1 MAKIQKKN
9 MRLHNLLEEFER
21 RMFLLKLNYEKYFS
35 GIERIEPLKER
46 EDTKRFLRD
55 LMQEPMTN
63 TMQKHKFTS
72 LRARFNSLDL
82 YITRNMV
89 MIERGTH
96 PKMKFRANLRDQ
108 QRKDAEIKRA
118 QLQERRRAFSER
130 QKQDLAYKTA
140 YDKFM
145 EARGKCGQ
153 STDMSFDALKN
164 SLNKQVRMIKSKY
177 KCERVNFRVSIEGGK
192 AKMKAIPVKNKD

>member
-9 MRLHNLLEEFER
+9 LRVHNLLDEFER
-21 RMFLLKLNYEKYFS
+21 MMFLLKLQYEKYFS

-46 EDTKRFLRD
+46 EDVRRFLRD

-63 TMQKHKFTS
+63 TMQRHKFTS

-82 YITRNMV
+82 YITRNLV

-96 PKMKFRANLRDQ
+96 PKLAFRANLRDQ
-108 QRKDAEIKRA
+108 QRKDAEIKREQMDA
-118 QLQERRRAFSER
+118 RRQAFSER
-130 QKQDLAYKTA
+130 QKQDMAYKAA

-145 EARGKCGQ
+145 EAREKCGQ
-153 STDMSFDALKN
+153 STDLSFDALKN
-164 SLNKQVRMIKSKY
+164 SLNNQVRMIKSQF
-177 KCERVNFRVSIEGGK
+177 KCERVKFRVSIEGGK
-192 AKMKAIPVKNKD
+192 AKMKAIPVQGDE

>member
-1 MAKIQKKN
+1 MAKRQKKN
-9 MRLHNLLEEFER
+9 IRLNNLLDEFER

-35 GIERIEPLKER
+35 GVERIEPLKER
-46 EDTKRFLRD
+46 EDVRRFVRD
-55 LMQEPMTN
+55 LMQEPKTN

-72 LRARFNSLDL
+72 LRARYNSLEL
-82 YITRNMV
+82 YITRNIV

-108 QRKDAEIKRA
+108 QRKDAQIRSQQMA
-118 QLQERRRAFSER
+118 ERRRKFSER

-145 EARGKCGQ
+145 DARQKCGQ
-153 STDMSFDALKN
+153 STDLSYDAMRK
-164 SLNKQVRMIKSKY
+164 SLNNQVRSIKSKF
-177 KCERVNFRVSIEGGK
+177 KCERVKFRISIEDGK
-192 AKMKAIPVKNKD
+192 AKMKAIPVKAKD

>member
-9 MRLHNLLEEFER
+9 IRLHNLLEEFER
-21 RMFLLKLNYEKYFS
+21 KMFLLKLQYEKYFS

-46 EDTKRFLRD
+46 EDVRRFLRD

-63 TMQKHKFTS
+63 TMQKHKYTS

-96 PKMKFRANLRDQ
+96 PKLKFRANRRDQ
-108 QRKDAEIKRA
+108 QRKDAEIRRA
-118 QLQERRRAFSER
+118 QMQERRRAFSER
-130 QKQDLAYKTA
+130 QKQDMAYKSA
-140 YDKFM
+140 YSTFM

-153 STDMSFDALKN
+153 STDMSYDALKN

-177 KCERVNFRVSIEGGK
+177 KCERVKFRVSIEGGK
-192 AKMKAIPVKNKD
+192 AKMKAIPIKRDE

>member
-9 MRLHNLLEEFER
+9 MRIHNLLEEFER

-46 EDTKRFLRD
+46 EDTRRFLRD
-55 LMQEPMTN
+55 LMQEHMTN

-72 LRARFNSLDL
+72 LRARYNSLEL

-96 PKMKFRANLRDQ
+96 PKMKFRANLREQ

-118 QLQERRRAFSER
+118 QMQERRRAFSER
-130 QKQDLAYKTA
+130 QKQDLAT
-140 YDKFM
+140 
-145 EARGKCGQ
+145 
-153 STDMSFDALKN
+153 
-164 SLNKQVRMIKSKY
+164 NK
-177 KCERVNFRVSIEGGK
+177 
-192 AKMKAIPVKNKD
+192 